1 MIKKSEHSV
10 KNLITSYIVLLL
22 LCVICCTGCGSSSS
36 SKLGYN
42 PDEKIG
48 QLLDVIHGASDIYE
62 LKDSDKEKD
71 GELNNSYCLD
81 GTVYMQVNRSM
92 FRFELDS
99 NGNIT
104 NYVKYK
110 LEG

>member
-10 KNLITSYIVLLL
+10 KNLITSYVVLLL

-48 QLLDVIHGASDIYE
+48 QLLDVIHGASDSYE

-99 NGNIT
+99 DGNIT
-104 NYVKYK
+104 GYVKYK